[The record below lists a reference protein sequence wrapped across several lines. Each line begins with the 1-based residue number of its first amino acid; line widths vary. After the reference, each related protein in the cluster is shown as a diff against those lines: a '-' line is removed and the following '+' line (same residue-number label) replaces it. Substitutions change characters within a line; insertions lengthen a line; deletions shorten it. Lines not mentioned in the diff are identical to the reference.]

1 MERSIKGFVFGV
13 ASSGYAVASGAM
25 HEILT
30 PEQMYAADRL
40 AVARGISSLKLM
52 EAAGRAV
59 AAEVMKRF
67 TKRTVAVLCGPGNN
81 GGDGYV
87 VARALKAKG
96 WTVRVYA
103 LNGSPKPKSD
113 AAEMAA
119 KWKGPV
125 GTFDDFQR
133 NIGGRNGPRLF
144 IDAIYGAGLNREM
157 PGRYADG
164 MHGAGV
170 PIVSVDMPSG
180 IDGLTGDVRGA
191 APRADVTV
199 TFFRKK
205 PGHILLPGR
214 SYCGEVVVADIG
226 IPADVADELPIR
238 IYENAKPHLPVI
250 HDHFHKFNRGH
261 AVVWSGPALSTGA
274 ARLAAHAA
282 ARSGA
287 GLTSI
292 AGPRDALLIHA
303 AHVSSIMLKPAET
316 PDQFSEL
323 LSDKRITAVC
333 IGPAAGV
340 GETTRKLV
348 LRALKSNAAVV
359 LDADALRSF
368 SDDSETLFAAIKA
381 KSERDVVMTP
391 HDGEFQSLFKDLNQ
405 QLRAKHE
412 RAQAAAARSG
422 ARIIYKGADTV
433 IANPNGFATIN
444 TNAPAK
450 LATAGSGDVLAGLVT
465 GLLAQGMDAYN
476 AACAAVWLHG
486 DAANRIA
493 RRSIIAENL
502 IAALDT

>member
-1 MERSIKGFVFGV
+1 
-13 ASSGYAVASGAM
+13 M

-30 PEQMYAADRL
+30 PEQMYAADKL
-40 AVARGISSLKLM
+40 AIARGISGLKLM

-59 AAEVMKRF
+59 AAEVAKRF
-67 TKRTVAVLCGPGNN
+67 TKRVVAVLCGPGNN

-87 VARALKAKG
+87 ISRMLKAKG
-96 WTVRVYA
+96 WTVRVFA
-103 LNGSPKPKSD
+103 TDGAPKPNTD
-113 AAEMAA
+113 AAKMAA
-119 KWKGPV
+119 KWKGAV
-125 GTFDDFQR
+125 GTFEDFER
-133 NIGGRNGPRLF
+133 NIGGKSGPRLI
-144 IDAIYGAGLNREM
+144 IDAIFGAGLNRDM

-170 PIVSVDMPSG
+170 PIVAVDMPSG
-180 IDGLTGDVRGA
+180 IDGLTGEVRGA
-191 APRADVTV
+191 APRADLTV

-205 PGHILLPGR
+205 PGHLLLPGR
-214 SYCGEVVVADIG
+214 GYCGELVAADIG
-226 IPADVADELPIR
+226 IADDVADELPIR
-238 IYENAKPHLPVI
+238 IHENAKPHLPVI

-261 AVVWSGPALSTGA
+261 AIFWSGPALATGA
-274 ARLAAHAA
+274 ARLAALAA

-292 AGPRDALLIHA
+292 AGPRDALLVHA
-303 AHVSSIMLKPAET
+303 AHVSSIMLKPAESL
-316 PDQFSEL
+316 DQFADL
-323 LSDKRITAVC
+323 LRDKRITAIC

-340 GETTRKLV
+340 GEVTRKLV
-348 LRALKSNAAVV
+348 LRALKSDAAVV

-368 SDDSETLFAAIKA
+368 SDDAEALFAAIKA
-381 KSERDVVMTP
+381 KPDRDVVMTP
-391 HDGEFQSLFKDLNQ
+391 HDGEFTSLFKVLTQ
-405 QLRAKHE
+405 ELRAKHE
-412 RAQAAAARSG
+412 RAQAAAALSG

-444 TNAPAK
+444 SNAPAK

-493 RRSIIAENL
+493 RRSIMAEDV
-502 IAALDT
+502 IEALDT

>member
-1 MERSIKGFVFGV
+1 M
-13 ASSGYAVASGAM
+13 ASRVM

-40 AVARGISSLKLM
+40 AIARGISSLKLM

-59 AAEVMKRF
+59 VAEVAKRF
-67 TKRTVAVLCGPGNN
+67 TKRAVAVLCGPGNN

-87 VARALKAKG
+87 VAHVLKAKG

-103 LNGSPKPKSD
+103 PDGPPKLKSD
-113 AAEMAA
+113 AATMAA
-119 KWKGPV
+119 KWKGAV
-125 GTFDDFQR
+125 GTFDDFER
-133 NIGGRNGPRLF
+133 NIGGRSGPRLI

-157 PGRYADG
+157 PGRFADG

-170 PIVSVDMPSG
+170 PIVAIDVPSG
-180 IDGLTGDVRGA
+180 IDGLTGEVRGA
-191 APRADVTV
+191 APRADLTV

-226 IPADVADELPIR
+226 IPDDVADELPIR
-238 IYENAKPHLPVI
+238 IHENAKPHLPVI

-261 AVVWSGPALSTGA
+261 AVVWSGPALATGA
-274 ARLAAHAA
+274 ARLAALAA

-292 AGPRDALLIHA
+292 AGPREALLVHA
-303 AHVSSIMLKPAET
+303 AHVSSIMLKPVET
-316 PDQFSEL
+316 PDQLSDL
-323 LSDKRITAVC
+323 LRDKRITAIC

-340 GETTRKLV
+340 GEATRKRV
-348 LRALKSNAAVV
+348 LRALKGNAAVV

-368 SDDSETLFAAIKA
+368 SDDAETLFAAIKA
-381 KSERDVVMTP
+381 KPNRDVVMTP
-391 HDGEFQSLFKDLNQ
+391 HEGEFQSLFKALTQ
-405 QLRAKHE
+405 ELRAKHE
-412 RAQAAAARSG
+412 HAQAAAALSG

-433 IANPNGFATIN
+433 IANPNGFASIN
-444 TNAPAK
+444 TNAPPK

-486 DAANRIA
+486 DAANRIP
-493 RRSIIAENL
+493 RRSILAEDL